1 MDGKGPTIFFAR
13 SIKYKKVFGG
23 YTQVPYEQPKGT
35 VDSTYFDEEAF
46 LFSLTH
52 KTKHQALQNQ
62 RHAVKFWRQYYL
74 IHFGGG
80 ADIAIS
86 EKCNRDRSCFSH
98 LGSNNT
104 TFELPEGI
112 VSTEDA
118 TSYFAGA
125 KYFGLDELEVYSI
138 SFV

>member
-1 MDGKGPTIFFAR
+1 M
-13 SIKYKKVFGG
+13 
-23 YTQVPYEQPKGT
+23 
-35 VDSTYFDEEAF
+35 
-46 LFSLTH
+46 
-52 KTKHQALQNQ
+52 
-62 RHAVKFWRQYYL
+62 

-104 TFELPEGI
+104 TYELPKALGEDSN
-112 VSTEDA
+112 STDEA
-118 TSYFAGA
+118 TKYFAGA
-125 KYFGLDELEVYSI
+125 KYFGLDELEVYSL